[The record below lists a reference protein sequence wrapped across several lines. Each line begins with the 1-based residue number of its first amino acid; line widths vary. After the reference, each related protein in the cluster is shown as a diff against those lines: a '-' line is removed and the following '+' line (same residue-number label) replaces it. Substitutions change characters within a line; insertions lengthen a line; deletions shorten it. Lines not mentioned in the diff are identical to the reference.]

1 MEEKD
6 SAPLLNE
13 QEVSQLKREDDFLPA
28 YIWVPAAIWRV
39 LKGIVLWVVG
49 FIIDILASLWRACVV
64 VYRAATKGTMALWK
78 GIKSIGHKFRYNDI
92 WGRLSFGLFG
102 VSHLAHRR
110 YFNGLVM
117 LVFEIV
123 YIAFFALNGVG
134 SIASLSNLGDIK
146 KSTVVVD
153 PITGIG
159 QQTPADNSVLIL
171 VYGILWII
179 SIFLFLYVWK
189 RSIDA
194 GYKNYRITHYED
206 FVRREE
212 TAKPYSDLIDRDIAE
227 HELYTYS
234 LKELRERYSEVYSSL
249 QEKASLGKNGKPSE
263 MDKAYFRYILD
274 STITYRKQ
282 FHSELTALNLK
293 KDKMEESL
301 RAYLDEPKAAERIDE
316 LQALSKEAEDKYRAG
331 MAKIAELPPS
341 ATAEQ
346 IKQAKSGI
354 HGLRLKKILAENR
367 LVGYRQ
373 SREGKADKRRAKI
386 RLVSTK
392 IEELEK
398 NNLSFSTID
407 SVENQSQFGKFNV
420 YYRRLADLDR
430 SILFYSNYQEFVDA
444 YKHGLESYQEA
455 NAANITSREAL
466 TKENSEKLAAIAEQY
481 DAIEARR
488 SGMLEEMAKER
499 ENLKAALGKISADP
513 SLTDSEKRA
522 KAAEAR
528 AACAY
533 NLKTLKGKI
542 LSLPSKKEVKASRK
556 EDVVNTNKAY
566 KRDYKGLRVDYTPE
580 EYAVYCAANK
590 MIVDYGFDYVFAN
603 EKAKKEIKE
612 KPLSEE
618 QVKQKLV
625 EVEQKRREY
634 VEKTPN
640 KFDGKPKTLLEQV
653 KSLFDENFHIF
664 LLALP
669 ILGVVFFTIMPLAL
683 SILVAFTN
691 FNNQNQPPTAGFSW
705 IGWDNFAKLLLGT
718 GSGQGSLAAGMSRTI
733 IWTFVWAVCATF
745 SNYFLGII
753 MALLI
758 NKDGIKL
765 KGFWR
770 FMFMISIAVP
780 QFISLIAMSILLSN
794 TGALSGLY
802 QQLTGSPLNFAV
814 GHKPADVTRTKV
826 IIILVNIWIG
836 VPYTILSTSG
846 ILMNIPRDLYESSKI
861 DGANAFVQFTKIT
874 LPYIFFVTGPS
885 LIQSFI
891 GNINNFGVIYFLTGG
906 GATYDETVF
915 NRLLGETDLLIT
927 YIYKVVTSVNNSDFG
942 LASTIGIFV
951 FVICAFISL
960 IMYNRSSAV
969 SGEDT
974 FQ

>member
-6 SAPLLNE
+6 SAPLLDE
-13 QEVSQLKREDDFLPA
+13 QEVSKLKREDDFLPA
-28 YIWVPAAIWRV
+28 YIWVPGAIWRV
-39 LKGIVLWVVG
+39 IKGIVLWVVG
-49 FIIDILASLWRACVV
+49 FLLDIFASLWHACVV

-123 YIAFFALNGVG
+123 YIVFFALNGVG

-146 KSTVVVD
+146 KSTVIVD
-153 PITGIG
+153 PDTGIG

-194 GYKNYRITHYED
+194 GYKNYRITHYDD
-206 FVRREE
+206 FVRREQA
-212 TAKPYSDLIDRDIAE
+212 AKPYSDLIDRDISE

-234 LKELRERYSEVYSSL
+234 LNALRERYSEVYASL
-249 QEKASLGKNGKPSE
+249 EEKASLGKDDKPLA

-274 STITYRKQ
+274 NTIVYRKQ
-282 FHSELTALNLK
+282 FHSDLTALNRK
-293 KDKMEESL
+293 KEKMEAEL
-301 RAYLDEPKAAERIDE
+301 RSYLEEPKAAEREEE
-316 LQALSKEAEDKYRAG
+316 LRAQSKLASDKYAEA
-331 MAKIAELPPS
+331 MEKIDELPPS
-341 ATAEQ
+341 ATPEQ
-346 IKQAKSGI
+346 LKQAKAGI

-367 LVGYRQ
+367 LVGYCQARGD
-373 SREGKADKRRAKI
+373 RADKRRAKI

-398 NNLSFSTID
+398 NNMSFSTID
-407 SVENQSQFGKFNV
+407 SVENQSSFGKFNV
-420 YYRRLADLDR
+420 YYRRLADIDR
-430 SILFYSNYQEFVDA
+430 SILFYGNYHEFVEA
-444 YKHGLESYQEA
+444 YNLGLQTYQEA

-499 ENLKAALGKISADP
+499 ENLKAALIEISVDP
-513 SLTDSEKRA
+513 SLPDYEKRA

-542 LSLPSKKEVKASRK
+542 LALPSKKEVKNSRK
-556 EDVVNTNKAY
+556 EDVVNTNRAY

-590 MIVDYGFDYVFAN
+590 MIVEYGFDYVFAN
-603 EKAKKEIKE
+603 QKAKKEIKD
-612 KPLSEE
+612 KPLTDE
-618 QVKQKLV
+618 QAQQKLA
-625 EVEQKRREY
+625 EFESKRREY
-634 VEKTPN
+634 VEATPS
-640 KFDGKPKTLLEQV
+640 KFDGKPKTLLEQA

-669 ILGVVFFTIMPLAL
+669 VLGVIFFTIMPLAL

-705 IGWDNFAKLLLGT
+705 VGWDNFAKLLFGT
-718 GSGQGSLAAGMSRTI
+718 GTGQGSLAAGMSRTI
-733 IWTFVWAVCATF
+733 VWTFVWAICATF

-758 NKDGIKL
+758 NKDGIKF

-770 FMFMISIAVP
+770 FMFMLSIAVP
-780 QFISLIAMSILLSN
+780 QFISLIAMNILLSN
-794 TGALSGLY
+794 TGALSALY
-802 QQLTGSPLNFAV
+802 QQLTGSALNFAI
-814 GHKPADVTRTKV
+814 GHNPADVTRTK
-826 IIILVNIWIG
+826 IIIIIVNIWIG

-861 DGANAFVQFTKIT
+861 DGANSFVQFTKIT

-960 IMYNRSSAV
+960 VMYNRSSAV